1 MKSNER
7 SRKEW
12 KIMNSRE
19 KEGKQ
24 NWKKWKRKKKNEK
37 TLKNNEK

>member
-24 NWKKWKRKKKNEK
+24 KWTIEKKKEQHNEQ
-37 TLKNNEK
+37 